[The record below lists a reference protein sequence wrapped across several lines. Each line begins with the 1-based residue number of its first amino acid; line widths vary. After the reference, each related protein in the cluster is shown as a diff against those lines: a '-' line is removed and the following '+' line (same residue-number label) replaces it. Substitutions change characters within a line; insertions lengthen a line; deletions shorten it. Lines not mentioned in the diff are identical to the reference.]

1 MLVRNNETVNYY
13 ALWSAGR
20 TRLRFAM
27 QLSLL
32 VTWNNRIR
40 ETGDN
45 VLRYFEQGEAS
56 GKLESSRAKP
66 NETEPLV
73 GISRDID
80 LCEK

>member
-13 ALWSAGR
+13 ALSSAGQ

-27 QLSLL
+27 RLALL
-32 VTWNNRIR
+32 VTWNNRMH
-40 ETGDN
+40 EVGDN
-45 VLRYFEQGEAS
+45 VLRYFEQGGAS
-56 GKLESSRAKP
+56 GKLESSRAKA

-73 GISRDID
+73 SISRDID